1 MINLGRRSQTFVNIT
16 MAVVMLL
23 GLLTSVVIYH
33 TGNSIAAK
41 TQGLITQKLPT
52 YDLLRQLNN
61 DVIEQERFLYEFYAT
76 EDFAQF
82 NSGYKKTKTSVQQ
95 ALAKLTEEFGPI
107 PPLRSAEKG
116 LFEFDQT
123 TDAFI
128 DNISSPATN
137 WSLAREHLQQLSVT
151 RSEIT
156 PQIQTLIRL
165 TQSDVRTEQKDI
177 SLALDKVSFFV
188 VFYALATM
196 VVVYSIMRAWKAY
209 IASAAHSERL
219 SLFPKRNPNPVIS
232 LDVNNQVTFS
242 NPASDKFL
250 EKIGHT
256 KGQAHLLLANNIK
269 HYQQAI
275 LTDENLDSMMFEY
288 AIADRFVQ
296 CEIHWLND
304 QQQWDIHLTD
314 ITSRK
319 QVEKELKYRASHD
332 PDTGLKK
339 RHELQKAVVE
349 LSVEKNSF
357 CFGVVEIRSYGQLV
371 STNGLTTAS
380 EVVKQV
386 GLSLQYLV
394 THDTQH
400 SLEAYRIGEK
410 SFALLVSDSHEIIPS
425 LIQDIDSYIDEQD
438 FSHQYQVKLD
448 YGFACYPMHG
458 GEYAE
463 LHINAMA
470 ALDRSARTN
479 DKSFVVF
486 DPELGAKLAYQQQL
500 TVDLV
505 KAISLQEF
513 ELYFQPQLS
522 LHTRQIIGAEVLIRW
537 QRNGQWV
544 SPAEFIPLAESAGLI
559 VELGD
564 WILQTAC
571 EKARSYFSDSYQ
583 NAVVA
588 VNISPLQFGRPDFL
602 DKVRDV
608 LKTSGLAPKNLELE
622 ITEGVIIY
630 NEQETIDTLVA
641 LKELGVKLAID
652 DFGTGYSSLSY
663 LKKFDIDKLKI
674 DQSFIRSI
682 QIDRA
687 DQSIV
692 RTIIELGRNFELQ
705 LIAEGVEEQS
715 QLNLLK
721 SMGCDEIQGYFFSR
735 PLPEADFEQFL
746 AKYDQ
751 QR

>member
-1 MINLGRRSQTFVNIT
+1 
-16 MAVVMLL
+16 
-23 GLLTSVVIYH
+23 
-33 TGNSIAAK
+33 
-41 TQGLITQKLPT
+41 
-52 YDLLRQLNN
+52 
-61 DVIEQERFLYEFYAT
+61 
-76 EDFAQF
+76 
-82 NSGYKKTKTSVQQ
+82 
-95 ALAKLTEEFGPI
+95 
-107 PPLRSAEKG
+107 
-116 LFEFDQT
+116 
-123 TDAFI
+123 
-128 DNISSPATN
+128 
-137 WSLAREHLQQLSVT
+137 
-151 RSEIT
+151 
-156 PQIQTLIRL
+156 
-165 TQSDVRTEQKDI
+165 
-177 SLALDKVSFFV
+177 
-188 VFYALATM
+188 
-196 VVVYSIMRAWKAY
+196 
-209 IASAAHSERL
+209 
-219 SLFPKRNPNPVIS
+219 
-232 LDVNNQVTFS
+232 
-242 NPASDKFL
+242 
-250 EKIGHT
+250 
-256 KGQAHLLLANNIK
+256 
-269 HYQQAI
+269 
-275 LTDENLDSMMFEY
+275 
-288 AIADRFVQ
+288 
-296 CEIHWLND
+296 
-304 QQQWDIHLTD
+304 
-314 ITSRK
+314 
-319 QVEKELKYRASHD
+319 
-332 PDTGLKK
+332 
-339 RHELQKAVVE
+339 
-349 LSVEKNSF
+349 
-357 CFGVVEIRSYGQLV
+357 
-371 STNGLTTAS
+371 
-380 EVVKQV
+380 
-386 GLSLQYLV
+386 
-394 THDTQH
+394 
-400 SLEAYRIGEK
+400 
-410 SFALLVSDSHEIIPS
+410 
-425 LIQDIDSYIDEQD
+425 
-438 FSHQYQVKLD
+438 
-448 YGFACYPMHG
+448 
-458 GEYAE
+458 
-463 LHINAMA
+463 
-470 ALDRSARTN
+470 
-479 DKSFVVF
+479 VVF

-735 PLPEADFEQFL
+735 PLPETDFEKFL
-746 AKYDQ
+746 AQYDQ